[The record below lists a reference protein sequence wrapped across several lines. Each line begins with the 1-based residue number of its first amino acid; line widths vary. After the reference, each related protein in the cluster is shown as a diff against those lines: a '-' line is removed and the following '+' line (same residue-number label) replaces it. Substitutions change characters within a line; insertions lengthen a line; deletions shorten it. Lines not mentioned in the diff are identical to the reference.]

1 MLPVMLSGSTRVGLA
16 GRGDGLGRR
25 AGLLLE
31 AGINPTLLPTDAE
44 ETALKGLKLLFIAG
58 LGAEEALPLASKAR
72 SAGLLVNA
80 EDVPS
85 LCDFHVPAMVRRG
98 EMILTASTG
107 GRAPGLARRLREWLE
122 ERFGPEWKDRVD
134 TVGRSREAWRA
145 EGLPPSEISRRTSAL
160 VAERAWLS

>member
-1 MLPVMLSGSTRVGLA
+1 MLPVMLSGSTKVGLA

-44 ETALKGLKLLFIAG
+44 EMALSGLKFLFIAG
-58 LGAEEALPLASKAR
+58 LGEDQALPLAAR
-72 SAGLLVNA
+72 ARRAGALVNT
-80 EDVPS
+80 EDLPA

-98 EMILTASTG
+98 EMVLTASTG
-107 GRAPGLARRLREWLE
+107 GRAPGLARRLREWLAE
-122 ERFGPEWKDRVD
+122 QFGPEWKDHVD

-145 EGLPPSEISRRTSAL
+145 EGLSPSEISRRTSAL